1 MLSYSLGERNILNP
15 AHDVLH
21 IDSAELKYYNV
32 IKIRN
37 L

>member
-1 MLSYSLGERNILNP
+1 MLQTVSKFCLFFK
-15 AHDVLH
+15 H